1 MKGEGT
7 ESDNEILFFLIRRLY
22 DSLEN
27 GEILYESFQDSSR
40 DWSFLNS
47 MIMKLIYALLSF
59 SKRYPVKEASKKL

>member
-7 ESDNEILFFLIRRLY
+7 ESDNEILFFLRNRLH

-40 DWSFLNS
+40 D
-47 MIMKLIYALLSF
+47 
-59 SKRYPVKEASKKL
+59 